1 MDKAATITVNAWQLD
16 GILLEQYAYTEGL
29 VAPLPKHSHQEYQLG
44 VNLNRCGEYY
54 YRGAHQYVPPRH
66 LSIIQ
71 AGEAHLPNQRTE
83 ILTPIRCLMMEIQ
96 PAVLQSVASEQTG
109 KQVCSLAFPELV
121 IIDAELTRLFMRL
134 YQTTRVECCKLEQ
147 DWMILHFLAQL
158 FSRHSQTTSLAP
170 VQALPHKQ
178 IQQAREFLDT
188 HYADNVSLEQIATI
202 AGLRRFH
209 FCRAFRKVV
218 GVSPRV
224 YQIQRRIDQAK
235 RLLMKGVLLH
245 QVALDVGF
253 ADQSHFGL
261 HFKRLVGIT
270 PGQYVQ

>member
-1 MDKAATITVNAWQLD
+1 MDTATITVNALQLD
-16 GILLEQYAYTEGL
+16 SILLEQYNYTEGL

-44 VNLNRCGEYY
+44 INLNRCGEYY
-54 YRGAHQYVPPRH
+54 YRGKHQYVPPKH

-96 PAVLQSVASEQTG
+96 PAVLQAVASEQTG
-109 KQVCSLAFPELV
+109 KQICSLAFPELV
-121 IIDAELTRLFMRL
+121 IIDAELTRLFL
-134 YQTTRVECCKLEQ
+134 WLHQTIRVECCKLEQ
-147 DWMILHFLAQL
+147 DEKILHFLAQL
-158 FSRHSQTTSLAP
+158 IYCHSQAIPLAL
-170 VQALPHKQ
+170 VQVLPHRE

-188 HYADNVSLEQIATI
+188 YYSKNIALEQIAAI
-202 AGLRRFH
+202 AGLSRFH

-218 GVSPRV
+218 GVSPHV
-224 YQIQRRIDQAK
+224 YQRQRRIDQAK
-235 RLLMKGVLLH
+235 RLLMKGVPLC

-261 HFKRLVGIT
+261 HFKHLVGIT